1 MEAPGEITVLL
12 KNWRDGHTE
21 AFEQLMP
28 LAYAQ
33 LRALADRYLRRE
45 RNDHTLQA
53 TALVHEVY
61 LRLVRQR
68 KADIT
73 DRTHFYAFSAQLMR
87 MILVD
92 HARQVQAGKRGG
104 SAQRVPL
111 SDEMSWVDA
120 AGPEVIEL
128 DQALVE
134 LEALDA
140 EKARM
145 VEYRYL
151 LGCTAEE
158 AADLMGCSKATLDR
172 GVRFARTWLYR
183 RLRGAELAP

>member
-1 MEAPGEITVLL
+1 MDQPGEITVLL
-12 KNWRDGHTE
+12 KDWREGRQE
-21 AFEQLMP
+21 AFERLMP

-33 LRALADRYLRRE
+33 LRALADRYLRHE
-45 RNDHTLQA
+45 RSDHTLQA

-68 KADIT
+68 KADLT
-73 DRTHFYAFSAQLMR
+73 DRSHFYAFSAQLMR
-87 MILVD
+87 LILVD
-92 HARQVQAGKRGG
+92 HARLAQAGKRGG
-104 SAQRVPL
+104 GAQRIPL

-120 AGPEVIEL
+120 GGPEMIEL
-128 DQALVE
+128 DRALVE
-134 LEALDA
+134 LEELDA

-158 AADLMGCSKATLDR
+158 AAELMGCSKATLDR

>member
-1 MEAPGEITVLL
+1 MTEPGEITVLL
-12 KNWRDGHTE
+12 RNWREGDEE
-21 AFEQLMP
+21 AFQRLMP

-33 LRALADRYLRRE
+33 LHAQADRYLRHE
-45 RNDHTLQA
+45 RGGHTLQA

-68 KADIT
+68 KAELT
-73 DRTHFYAFSAQLMR
+73 DRSHFYAFSAQLMR

-92 HARQVQAGKRGG
+92 HARQMQAGKRGG
-104 SAQRVPL
+104 GAQHIPL
-111 SDEMSWVDA
+111 NEEMSWVNA
-120 AGPEVIEL
+120 GGPEMIEL
-128 DQALVE
+128 DRALVE

-158 AADLMGCSKATLDR
+158 AAELLGCSKATLDR
-172 GVRFARTWLYR
+172 GVRFARSWLYR
-183 RLRGAELAP
+183 RLRGMELAP